1 MVMGASVGL
10 ESHEIFALQSD
21 HGPST
26 TEMTQT
32 GAVEAV
38 ECSGRSC
45 LPMPSLGFDEP
56 RYVTAG
62 TLMGTEAS
70 AEEEL
75 PMKCVHPLD
84 HSRENTEMIQIGDR
98 VGAECHGSSP
108 FPVIHPTG

>member
-1 MVMGASVGL
+1 MVMGGSVGL
-10 ESHEIFALQSD
+10 ESHEICAPQSD
-21 HGPST
+21 HRPST

-45 LPMPSLGFDEP
+45 LPTPSLGLNKP

-75 PMKCVHPLD
+75 PMKYAHPLD
-84 HSRENTEMIQIGDR
+84 HSR
-98 VGAECHGSSP
+98 
-108 FPVIHPTG
+108 